1 MSSTRVPLILAAV
14 LALSLCVTAAGAAEN
29 RVAVVYSTDL
39 YHPHVDADDHVDL
52 ATVFALP
59 ELDVRAVLLDNG
71 QWQRQKSGRTPVEQ
85 MLAMTGRR
93 VPYAPGLAPLKSPE
107 DDGRAQPAEYQQAVE
122 LLLKVLRASGE
133 PVHVITTGSVR
144 DVAAAFN
151 REPERLRAKVAGLY
165 INIGNSSLGGDEYN
179 VALDRAAYRRLLQTG
194 LPIYWYPCFP
204 KNVRESTYWLM
215 ADFPATLKAS
225 PAPLRNYF
233 IYAVRHLDPTKHDP
247 VASLAADLGPVD
259 DAFAKAGAFRPAKE
273 MWCTPA
279 LLTVAGRR
287 IYRVAGG
294 YVAAATPPP
303 GAEEVKLYE
312 YVPTRLE
319 VDPQGKPTRI
329 DYHASDPNVKVIRVS
344 DPKLY
349 GEAMNGCLRDLFTH
363 FPAKDTRSPAAP
375 R

>member
-1 MSSTRVPLILAAV
+1 MGQSRVLVVIAAV
-14 LALSLCVTAAGAAEN
+14 LSLCVTAAGAAEN

-122 LLLKVLRASGE
+122 LLLKVLRESGE

-151 REPERLRAKVAGLY
+151 REPELLRAKVAALY
-165 INIGNSSLGGDEYN
+165 VNIGNSSLGGDEYN

-233 IYAVRHLDPTKHDP
+233 IYAVRHLDPTKYDP
-247 VASLAADLGPVD
+247 VAALAADLGPVD

>member
-1 MSSTRVPLILAAV
+1 
-14 LALSLCVTAAGAAEN
+14 
-29 RVAVVYSTDL
+29 
-39 YHPHVDADDHVDL
+39 
-52 ATVFALP
+52 
-59 ELDVRAVLLDNG
+59 
-71 QWQRQKSGRTPVEQ
+71 
-85 MLAMTGRR
+85 
-93 VPYAPGLAPLKSPE
+93 
-107 DDGRAQPAEYQQAVE
+107 
-122 LLLKVLRASGE
+122 
-133 PVHVITTGSVR
+133 
-144 DVAAAFN
+144 VAAAFN

-165 INIGNSSLGGDEYN
+165 VNIGNSSLGGDEYN

-247 VASLAADLGPVD
+247 VAALASDLGLVD